1 MLFKGQLKS
10 LKIVLHVHPLRE
22 SLGPCPGDGGN
33 VPPPSFLAPGLWSAT
48 LESTGSLFRLWKKV
62 TQLEGAPE

>member
-1 MLFKGQLKS
+1 M
-10 LKIVLHVHPLRE
+10 IVLPVHSLGE
-22 SLGPCPGDGGN
+22 SLGLCRGMGN

-48 LESTGSLFRLWKKV
+48 LESTGSEFRLWKKV